1 MATRT
6 LSHTL
11 ATEIKV
17 GLKCGMFMLC
27 FHIEICISFKNNAIS
42 LYSPSNEEGMFIYCM
57 LVVCDSEPLGND

>member
-1 MATRT
+1 MTART

-17 GLKCGMFMLC
+17 GLKCGKFMLC

-42 LYSPSNEEGMFIYCM
+42 LLNSPSNEEGMFIM
-57 LVVCDSEPLGND
+57 IVVCDSEPLRND